1 MRNGKRATLV
11 VTTTLLIIALLA
23 MCLLLRFLFNGRYK
37 KSNLP
42 AAYEIIYSDMFSSN
56 KGGMITIDDQGGII
70 GSKPLDDLQDAF
82 KYSYEDGVFVAGG
95 HRHNTH
101 LIVGKNSE
109 SKLVHLLSDSNY
121 SGVMS
126 IEPHNGGIAAVMNG
140 NDSPEHDSYLN
151 LLVVED
157 SHGKVLEKRVLKIY
171 TEDQVST
178 DEDMFIVGHE
188 LTLSSNRY
196 QGKII
201 RYNFSTKNID
211 ENVTDD
217 NLLYN
222 QTVLWGGRLL
232 AVGTDLNGSPKQ
244 IDVFDANTL
253 GRVASMRVESNF
265 QSLLSVGERPWI
277 ISSTQACQISD
288 GSYDIDHSE
297 CLGIPVIKDTQY
309 VAQAIASRDKALILV
324 RDKTMSEAKGIKTI
338 GSILAID
345 TKTGDSVITPVRIP
359 SSKSADSILF
369 LPYSSR

>member
-1 MRNGKRATLV
+1 
-11 VTTTLLIIALLA
+11 
-23 MCLLLRFLFNGRYK
+23 
-37 KSNLP
+37 
-42 AAYEIIYSDMFSSN
+42 
-56 KGGMITIDDQGGII
+56 
-70 GSKPLDDLQDAF
+70 
-82 KYSYEDGVFVAGG
+82 
-95 HRHNTH
+95 
-101 LIVGKNSE
+101 
-109 SKLVHLLSDSNY
+109 
-121 SGVMS
+121 MS

-222 QTVLWGGRLL
+222 QTVLWNGRLL

-253 GRVASMRVESNF
+253 GRVVSMRVESNF

-288 GSYDIDHSE
+288 GSYDINHSE
-297 CLGIPVIKDTQY
+297 CLDIPAIKDTQY

-345 TKTGDSVITPVRIP
+345 TKTGDSVITPVHIP

>member
-1 MRNGKRATLV
+1 
-11 VTTTLLIIALLA
+11 
-23 MCLLLRFLFNGRYK
+23 
-37 KSNLP
+37 
-42 AAYEIIYSDMFSSN
+42 
-56 KGGMITIDDQGGII
+56 
-70 GSKPLDDLQDAF
+70 
-82 KYSYEDGVFVAGG
+82 
-95 HRHNTH
+95 
-101 LIVGKNSE
+101 
-109 SKLVHLLSDSNY
+109 
-121 SGVMS
+121 MS

-297 CLGIPVIKDTQY
+297 CLDIPVIKDTQY